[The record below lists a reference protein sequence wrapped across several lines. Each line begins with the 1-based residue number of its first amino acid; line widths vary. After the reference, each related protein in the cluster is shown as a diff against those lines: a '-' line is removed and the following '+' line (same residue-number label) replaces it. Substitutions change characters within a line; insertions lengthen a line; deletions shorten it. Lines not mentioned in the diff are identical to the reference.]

1 MQSCLPHNLISA
13 TAKHLPLFVLSS
25 ERLERTHGF
34 PRCAERR
41 TTLSSINRPQIDRQ
55 GHLHA
60 STMLPAEINT
70 APRRQSALVFRSARL
85 GAAAPLWSFAEIN
98 YECQKW
104 LREKKINWLFKA
116 GISTHVLQRE
126 VPCINIML
134 HEAVGCFRSPVWRD
148 LNKPYTGCI
157 V

>member
-1 MQSCLPHNLISA
+1 MLSTQFNFSYGEALAADVS
-13 TAKHLPLFVLSS
+13 SS

-34 PRCAERR
+34 PRCTERR

-70 APRRQSALVFRSARL
+70 APHRQSAFVC
-85 GAAAPLWSFAEIN
+85 APHISELQHHSGVSLELIMN
-98 YECQKW
+98 VRNGC
-104 LREKKINWLFKA
+104 KKKNWLFKA

-126 VPCINIML
+126 GSCINIML
-134 HEAVGCFRSPVWRD
+134 HEAVGCFRSPIWQD